1 MRHQVGVKAV
11 KRIGKFVFCRDGPR
25 WGGGIRYTMHQ
36 TYISSFLHG
45 GGPHMCRVYL
55 HVRERKLTS
64 NAWCIFS
71 LDGSLGPLS
80 PFFLKFNLIF
90 YTYFIYIY
98 IYCGRTFVL
107 TPNQVLFALGY
118 ARIDLRPTHTNLLNP
133 TPGKDASHPC
143 LISLWPKEGWEASL
157 PDVGLS
163 KFVRVRHRLI
173 LAYPKM
179 NNT

>member
-80 PFFLKFNLIF
+80 PFFKILIKFFILI
-90 YTYFIYIY
+90 IYIY
-98 IYCGRTFVL
+98 IYIYILWEDFCLDPQSSIVRFGICKDRL
-107 TPNQVLFALGY
+107 T
-118 ARIDLRPTHTNLLNP
+118 
-133 TPGKDASHPC
+133 SHPH
-143 LISLWPKEGWEASL
+143 EFA
-157 PDVGLS
+157 
-163 KFVRVRHRLI
+163 
-173 LAYPKM
+173 
-179 NNT
+179 

>member
-11 KRIGKFVFCRDGPR
+11 KKIGKFAFCRDGPK

-71 LDGSLGPLS
+71 LDGSLRPLS

-98 IYCGRTFVL
+98 IVG
-107 TPNQVLFALGY
+107 
-118 ARIDLRPTHTNLLNP
+118 
-133 TPGKDASHPC
+133 
-143 LISLWPKEGWEASL
+143 
-157 PDVGLS
+157 GLS
-163 KFVRVRHRLI
+163 S
-173 LAYPKM
+173 
-179 NNT
+179 

>member
-98 IYCGRTFVL
+98 IYI
-107 TPNQVLFALGY
+107 Y
-118 ARIDLRPTHTNLLNP
+118 
-133 TPGKDASHPC
+133 
-143 LISLWPKEGWEASL
+143 
-157 PDVGLS
+157 
-163 KFVRVRHRLI
+163 I
-173 LAYPKM
+173 L
-179 NNT
+179 